1 MLFGVR
7 SCQLRYCICWPFEA
21 QVDKMYLKGGT
32 HDLFI
37 QSSNDGSWHQLPS
50 PQKKLSHIIGQLETY
65 FSSKDH
71 GKNSHVCLLIFVST
85 TPLGQ
90 GFSDQP
96 KESPSID
103 ASGRDQSLPSIVV
116 AHLLPF
122 VADLIEGVVFCRG
135 LNTMKQTDWK
145 SSDYISTTV
154 YTTFHEM
161 CKKTGWF
168 LVARNGSN
176 FTEGFLDTPSSLVP
190 FAFH

>member
-1 MLFGVR
+1 MV
-7 SCQLRYCICWPFEA
+7 ICWPFEV

-32 HDLFI
+32 HDPLF

-50 PQKKLSHIIGQLETY
+50 PPKKKLSHIIGQLETY
-65 FSSKDH
+65 FNSKDH
-71 GKNSHVCLLIFVST
+71 DKNSHVCLLIFVST
-85 TPLGQ
+85 RSLVQ

-122 VADLIEGVVFCRG
+122 VADLIEGVVFSRG
-135 LNTMKQTDWK
+135 LNTMKQKDWK

-154 YTTFHEM
+154 YTAFHEM
-161 CKKTGWF
+161 CKK
-168 LVARNGSN
+168 RD
-176 FTEGFLDTPSSLVP
+176 GFWSLEMAPTYGGIVGYP
-190 FAFH
+190 